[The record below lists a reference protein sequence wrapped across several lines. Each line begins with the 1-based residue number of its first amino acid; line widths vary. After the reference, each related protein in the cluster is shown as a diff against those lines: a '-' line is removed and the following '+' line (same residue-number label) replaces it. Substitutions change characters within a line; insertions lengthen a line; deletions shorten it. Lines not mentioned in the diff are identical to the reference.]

1 MEDQKII
8 ELYWARL
15 EEAIQETS
23 LKYGK
28 LCQYIANNI
37 LSNLE
42 DSEECVNDTYL
53 SLWTAIPPEKP
64 RYFAAFIGRITRNLA
79 LKRYEYLS
87 AAKRNPQAI
96 CSLDELGQCVSGSDY
111 IESELE
117 NKRIEAAINRF
128 LWQQDPEK
136 RNVFI
141 LRYWYFASIA
151 NICQR
156 TGFSQS
162 KVKSMLY
169 QLRRKLQIYLESED
183 IAL

>member
-1 MEDQKII
+1 MRQRH
-8 ELYWARL
+8 LL
-15 EEAIQETS
+15 EP
-23 LKYGK
+23 LDGH
-28 LCQYIANNI
+28 
-37 LSNLE
+37 
-42 DSEECVNDTYL
+42 
-53 SLWTAIPPEKP
+53 PPEKP
-64 RYFAAFIGRITRNLA
+64 QYFAAFYWPNHSKPGLKTIRIPF
-79 LKRYEYLS
+79 

-111 IESELE
+111 VESELE